1 MKRYFLMFI
10 PLVIIICLL
19 FRPVSYAFL
28 QDMSD
33 LNQVQIE
40 IVHIETDLGF
50 HRGAAYADEY
60 ISVIQIIEND
70 EKTDF
75 ISDFNNVRSY
85 QPIIGGRIDA
95 ISGDA
100 IRIIYLN
107 GEIELITRYGTATVI
122 NGKIRVFT
130 TTFDSDG
137 FNALLE
143 KYK

>member
-1 MKRYFLMFI
+1 
-10 PLVIIICLL
+10 
-19 FRPVSYAFL
+19 
-28 QDMSD
+28 MSD

-50 HRGAAYADEY
+50 HREAAYADEY

-85 QPIIGGRIDA
+85 QSNIGGRIDA